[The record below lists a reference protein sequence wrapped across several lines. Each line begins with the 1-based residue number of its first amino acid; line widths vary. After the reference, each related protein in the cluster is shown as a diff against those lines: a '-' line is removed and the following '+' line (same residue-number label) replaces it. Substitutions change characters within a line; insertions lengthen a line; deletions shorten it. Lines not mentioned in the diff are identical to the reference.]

1 MVQAISGS
9 RRNITTDNWFTS
21 VPLAD
26 ELLTTHKLT
35 LVGTLRKNKR
45 EVPSL
50 FLQSRSMEN
59 SSVFGF
65 TKDTTLLSSC
75 PKKKK
80 VVLLLSTVHHTDEI
94 DPDSEESRKPY
105 LLTFYNSTK
114 GGVDMVDEYK
124 ARYSVARTSN
134 RWPLTLFFT
143 LLNIAGI
150 NSFIILKHNIR
161 QFDMF
166 RRKFLQTLS
175 KELSRN
181 YLLER
186 LQLENLLRQ
195 LKRNIREITGTAE
208 ERYPPPSGE
217 DEGPGRCHLCDW
229 KKNPPEISR
238 ELLNIWRDLDLS
250 EGEDFDSDDSLRD
263 PTFTLSK
270 ETDKSSADI
279 NSDTM
284 VGPQKLKKTKNIPV
298 PYTNHVQSDVV
309 DIEDGRTTTYE
320 SPIKEIILPE
330 ITNQSFP
337 RDNIANCNAETLLNL
352 ITQWILPGTTIV
364 YDCWKAY
371 NVLQNEGFV
380 HLRVNHS
387 GEFVDTDASGEIHM
401 ENVSRLA
408 GQILPVHTQNIER
421 KWLSIKYSMHVFGR
435 RKEHFEGYFAEH
447 ILKSKFPRSRLLCE
461 FFKRAALLYPP
472 QP

>member
-1 MVQAISGS
+1 MKLSRQFPRTESRTASNSESNTRAPHFEENNCRSLSSRDTARPDATGDRCSNGHPDSLLEENMDEEGERIRNLTDSVEKEMARKEETRREAGAVRRQLFSEEEIIRPIDSIESDVEEEDMVEEIDH
-9 RRNITTDNWFTS
+9 NTDS
-21 VPLAD
+21 AQSAD
-26 ELLTTHKLT
+26 EELDAE
-35 LVGTLRKNKR
+35 KNKR
-45 EVPSL
+45 EVPPI

-65 TKDTTLLSSC
+65 TKDKTLLYYC

-80 VVLLLSTVHHTDEI
+80 MVLLLSTMHHINEI

-105 LLTFYNSTK
+105 MLTFYNSTK

-186 LQLENLLRQ
+186 LQLENLPCQ

-208 ERYPPPSGE
+208 ERNPPPSGE

-229 KKNPPEISR
+229 KKNLLTCYGTKIVLQWLKEGKMVINKISQLGPMDPSTNSRCGPPDI
-238 ELLNIWRDLDLS
+238 
-250 EGEDFDSDDSLRD
+250 GDSTGFGD
-263 PTFTLSK
+263 PARGVS
-270 ETDKSSADI
+270 
-279 NSDTM
+279 
-284 VGPQKLKKTKNIPV
+284 V
-298 PYTNHVQSDVV
+298 
-309 DIEDGRTTTYE
+309 
-320 SPIKEIILPE
+320 
-330 ITNQSFP
+330 
-337 RDNIANCNAETLLNL
+337 
-352 ITQWILPGTTIV
+352 LPGT
-364 YDCWKAY
+364 K
-371 NVLQNEGFV
+371 
-380 HLRVNHS
+380 LRKDIQPS
-387 GEFVDTDASGEIHM
+387 TWCPRYI
-401 ENVSRLA
+401 
-408 GQILPVHTQNIER
+408 
-421 KWLSIKYSMHVFGR
+421 R
-435 RKEHFEGYFAEH
+435 RKFY
-447 ILKSKFPRSRLLCE
+447 KPRSLFLAPVIGAGLLILTS
-461 FFKRAALLYPP
+461 LLIY
-472 QP
+472 